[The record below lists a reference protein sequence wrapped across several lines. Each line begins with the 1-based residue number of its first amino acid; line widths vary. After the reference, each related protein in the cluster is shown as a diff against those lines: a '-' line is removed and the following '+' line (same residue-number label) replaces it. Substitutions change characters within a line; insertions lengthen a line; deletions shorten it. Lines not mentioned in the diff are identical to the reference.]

1 MSIDSNNLHPNFPI
15 VSGQYQLTSTW
26 SVSLPLK
33 FNRRIEEGSLI
44 LWRPKLTLYFNVW
57 NNNHNESIDTRL
69 AQLKQDISTEAFELS
84 EQSTISHHR
93 LSYQLLEDGIHTL
106 YGFVLAKE
114 SYIQVA
120 AYFDNASD
128 INLARSIFASID
140 E

>member
-15 VSGQYQLTSTW
+15 VSGQYQLTSIW

-33 FNRRIEEGSLI
+33 FNRQIEEGSLI
-44 LWRPKLTLYFNVW
+44 LWRPSLTLYFNVW

-69 AQLKQDISTEAFELS
+69 AQLKQGISTEAFELH
-84 EQSTISHHR
+84 EQSNICNHR
-93 LSYQLLEDGIHTL
+93 LSYQLIEDEIHAL

-120 AYFDNASD
+120 TYFDNASD

>member
-1 MSIDSNNLHPNFPI
+1 MSIDTNNLHPNFPI

-26 SVSLPLK
+26 SVSLPFK

-44 LWRPKLTLYFNVW
+44 LWRPSLTLYFNVW
-57 NNNHNESIDTRL
+57 NSNHNESIDTRL
-69 AQLKQDISTEAFELS
+69 AQLKQDISTEAFELH
-84 EQSTISHHR
+84 EQSNISNHR
-93 LSYQLLEDGIHTL
+93 LSYQLIEDGTHAL
-106 YGFVLAKE
+106 YGFVFAKE

-120 AYFDNASD
+120 TYFDNASD